1 MKLNKYILPI
11 ALAVSALSFCS
22 CNDFLDRHPQGQFT
36 EDDNPGALAEGK
48 VFNIYTMM
56 RNYNIT
62 AGIPAFAIEYFRS
75 EDSEK
80 EVPPVTEP
88 IRLRCTMIS
97 VQRQQ
102 RTDKSLLES
111 ELRRHLPV

>member
-80 EVPPVTEP
+80 GSTACSSGF
-88 IRLRCTMIS
+88 R
-97 VQRQQ
+97 
-102 RTDKSLLES
+102 KLE
-111 ELRRHLPV
+111 

>member
-11 ALAVSALSFCS
+11 ALAVSALSFSS

-56 RNYNIT
+56 RNITSPPVSPPLPSNISVRK
-62 AGIPAFAIEYFRS
+62 IRK
-75 EDSEK
+75 K
-80 EVPPVTEP
+80 EVPPVTGP
-88 IRLRCTMIS
+88 IRLRCTMIFS
-97 VQRQQ
+97 TTPA
-102 RTDKSLLES
+102 TD
-111 ELRRHLPV
+111 